1 MKRWTATLLS
11 TLLSTLLICAASA
24 AIAAPTISMN
34 DPTGDDKG
42 PGTYQYP
49 TKALY
54 TRGSFDL
61 THLTITD
68 KGSTIEL
75 RVGVNA
81 KIGDPWKS
89 KSWGGNGFSL
99 QMVQVYLDTK
109 KGGFRGSLRGMN
121 VTFKKG
127 QGWDKVVFI
136 SPQPR
141 SKILSE
147 VKAKTKTKKKIRHVV
162 IPFKTYAQGR
172 ELIALVKK
180 SALGAPQ
187 KRWGVQALLQSNEGY
202 PAADSILARKVNE
215 YAGADRFGGG
225 SDYNCDPHVLDLFAG
240 KAKGAASEKAAQYKM
255 LGSYACDAEGKG
267 KKAVIE
273 MVYPLK

>member
-1 MKRWTATLLS
+1 MKRATATLLS
-11 TLLSTLLICAASA
+11 TLLLCATSA
-24 AIAAPTISMN
+24 AIAGPTISMK

-42 PGTYQYP
+42 PGKYKYP
-49 TKALY
+49 SKALY
-54 TRGSFDL
+54 KRGSFDL

-68 KGSTIEL
+68 KGSKIEI

-81 KIGDPWKS
+81 KIGDPWNS

-121 VTFKKG
+121 IKFKKG

-141 SKILSE
+141 SKIISE
-147 VKAKTKTKKKIRHVV
+147 VKAKSKTKKKIRGLVV
-162 IPFKTYAQGR
+162 PVKTYAQGR

-180 SALGAPQ
+180 SDIGTPK

-225 SDYNCDPHVLDLFAG
+225 SDYNCDPHVLDIFAG
-240 KAKGAASEKAAQYKM
+240 KAKGADSEKAAQYKM
-255 LGSYACDAEGKG
+255 LGSYKCNAEGKG

-273 MVYPLK
+273 MIYPLK

>member
-1 MKRWTATLLS
+1 MKRAFLLS
-11 TLLSTLLICAASA
+11 LTALLIFATTTAH
-24 AIAAPTISMN
+24 AAPVIAMK

-42 PGTYQYP
+42 PGKYTYP

-68 KGSTIEL
+68 KGKTVEFK
-75 RVGVNA
+75 VGINA
-81 KIGDPWKS
+81 KIADPWNS

-109 KGGFRGSLRGMN
+109 KGGFRGALRGMN
-121 VTFKKG
+121 VKFKKG

-141 SKILSE
+141 SRIVGE
-147 VKAKTKTKKKIRHVV
+147 VKTKSKTKKKLRGLVV
-162 IPFKTYAQGR
+162 PMKTFVRGR
-172 ELIALVKK
+172 EIIAIVKK
-180 SALGAPQ
+180 SDIGAPQ
-187 KRWGVQALLQSNEGY
+187 KRWGVQALLESNEGY
-202 PAADSILARKVNE
+202 AAKDSILARKVNE
-215 YAGADRFGGG
+215 YGGSDRFGGG
-225 SDYNCDPHVLDLFAG
+225 NDYNCDPHVIDIFAG
-240 KAKGAASEKAAQYKM
+240 KAKGAASERAAQYKM
-255 LGSYACDAEGKG
+255 LGTYTCTAEGKG
-267 KKAVIE
+267 KKAIIE